1 MFLSSETVIRHKMT
15 QHHAFLLETEIN
27 TPTHPLCNCGK
38 GVGSGTPAS
47 LCLCPSV
54 AVCDWQEMEQPWALG
69 CPVAALGGSGSTK
82 NLNITSS
89 TALFGLWSA
98 DFTDP

>member
-1 MFLSSETVIRHKMT
+1 MT
-15 QHHAFLLETEIN
+15 QHCAFLLETEIN
-27 TPTHPLCNCGK
+27 TPTLPHCNCGK

-54 AVCDWQEMEQPWALG
+54 AVCDWQEMEQPWA
-69 CPVAALGGSGSTK
+69 ALHQHWAVQWLHWEALAQLKTSISP
-82 NLNITSS
+82 SS